1 MRTLDLDR
9 VRDVWSAED
18 VFPDPDFPLNVL
30 FANPQPPI
38 PLHVHHEF
46 LELTLVYGGHAVHR
60 VENEV
65 YPIRAGDVF
74 VIQGEK
80 KHGFEQLA
88 DLYLVNVVVD
98 ERRFLRPFSEL
109 RRNPY
114 FQVLFHLEPH
124 FRQKHRFE
132 SRLVLTPEEL
142 SYAMSL
148 IETLHGELTQRVL
161 GFQAIAT
168 GIFLQIVGFCC
179 RCYKKTQPPLTQNLI
194 RIGTILNRIQ
204 SRYHE
209 PIQMQDLVKLSGMS
223 ERNLQKTFREATG
236 FSPIQYLLR
245 TRIAA
250 ACYLLSTST
259 DSITDIAFR
268 VGFNDSNYF
277 ARQFHKLVGITP
289 RKYRKSHQKSPILLP
304 FAHGFSES
312 HVPPLP

>member
-1 MRTLDLDR
+1 MRTLDLER
-9 VRDVWSAED
+9 FREVWSAED

-30 FANPQPPI
+30 FANPQPLI
-38 PLHVHHEF
+38 PLHTHQDF
-46 LELTLVYGGHAVHR
+46 LELTFVYGGHAVHR
-60 VENEV
+60 VEDDA

-80 KHGFEQLA
+80 KHGFEELA
-88 DLYLVNVVVD
+88 DLYLVNIVVD
-98 ERRFLRPFSEL
+98 EKRFLRPFNEL

-114 FQVLFHLEPH
+114 FQVLFHLEPR
-124 FRQKHRFE
+124 FRQKHHFE

-142 SYAMSL
+142 SYAMTL
-148 IETLHGELTQRVL
+148 IETLHSELTQRVL

-194 RIGTILNRIQ
+194 RIGTVLNYIQ
-204 SRYHE
+204 SRYYE
-209 PIQMQDLVKLSGMS
+209 PIQMEDLVNLSKMS
-223 ERNLQKTFREATG
+223 ERNLEKVFREATG
-236 FSPIQYLLR
+236 FAPIQYLLR

-250 ACYLLSTST
+250 ACYLLSTT
-259 DSITDIAFR
+259 RDSITDIAFR

-277 ARQFHKLVGITP
+277 ARQFHRLLGITP
-289 RKYRKSHQKSPILLP
+289 RAYRKSHQKSPILLP
-304 FAHGFSES
+304 YGHGFSES